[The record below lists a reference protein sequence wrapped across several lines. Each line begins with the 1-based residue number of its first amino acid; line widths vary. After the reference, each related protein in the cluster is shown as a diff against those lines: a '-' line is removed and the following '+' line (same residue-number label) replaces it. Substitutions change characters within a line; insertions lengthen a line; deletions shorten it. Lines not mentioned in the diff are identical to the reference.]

1 MARSIA
7 IGILAAGLML
17 GSSLGHASTLRI
29 ALNED
34 PDALDPAS
42 GVSFAGR
49 VVFASLCDKLVDI
62 DAQLNYLPQLAT
74 EWSWSADNLT
84 LTMKL
89 RRGVTFH
96 DGAPFDA
103 EAVKY
108 NIERYQAAPFS
119 KRKTELKQVKSVEP
133 IDPLTVAFHLSEPS
147 APLVGVLSDRAG
159 MMVSPKAAAA
169 TGDKFGANPVCAGPY
184 KFRSRVAQEKI
195 TVEKFDGYWNRAA
208 IGIDEIEFIP
218 VPDSAVRLANLK

>member
-7 IGILAAGLML
+7 IGILAAGLVL
-17 GSSLGHASTLRI
+17 GSSLGQASTLRI

-74 EWSWSADNLT
+74 EWSWSPDNLT

-119 KRKTELKQVKSVEP
+119 KRKTELKQVKSV
-133 IDPLTVAFHLSEPS
+133 
-147 APLVGVLSDRAG
+147 
-159 MMVSPKAAAA
+159 
-169 TGDKFGANPVCAGPY
+169 
-184 KFRSRVAQEKI
+184 
-195 TVEKFDGYWNRAA
+195 
-208 IGIDEIEFIP
+208 
-218 VPDSAVRLANLK
+218 